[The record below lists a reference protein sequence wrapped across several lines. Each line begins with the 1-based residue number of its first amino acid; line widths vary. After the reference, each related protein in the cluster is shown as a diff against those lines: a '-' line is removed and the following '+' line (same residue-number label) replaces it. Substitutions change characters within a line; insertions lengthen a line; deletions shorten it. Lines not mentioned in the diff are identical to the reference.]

1 VRCNRCEASP
11 VGRTELQ
18 QQQQQPKCNAECG
31 IAKRNARLADAF
43 GINPSERE
51 KGVDAENA
59 TYSEELVSFARAN
72 TKFAALVEK
81 TFAE

>member
-1 VRCNRCEASP
+1 VRCNRCETSP

-43 GINPSERE
+43 GIKPSERE
-51 KGVDAENA
+51 KSADVENI
-59 TYSEELVSFARAN
+59 TYSEELVNFARVN
-72 TKFAALVEK
+72 MKFVVLVEK
-81 TFAE
+81 TFGE